1 MQVVHL
7 VEEGLADHP
16 EVLDRL
22 VVQLATL
29 LRFAVARIDGAVE
42 RLLFLVERLH
52 VVVVRIRVEVALVR
66 ETFGEEVIDDQE
78 KFGVGRRVRLGVAAS
93 MVVGR
98 AMAIVDEVEIDEEER
113 TDVVHLGEL
122 ERIVEVAICDQVRRD
137 VSRLLLRRLEEMAI
151 AAVRQTIALEDLV
164 DRAKVH
170 GAVGIV
176 VEEIGVVEE
185 IHRASRHQVMAI
197 VDDPCLLVVGSGH
210 RLVAVGFFAAFS
222 RLPLKKLLA
231 FIVKINLPSRRA
243 SSLRRSSSA
252 ASISSEIT
260 IKISIKNVKIT
271 LSTGFGF
278 FLFSTN
284 LFLSAF
290 FEPFFASF
298 SDSVLL
304 SLLESDL
311 SFSCKLCVKCFLFL
325 FVKLSALSL
334 KVC

>member
-1 MQVVHL
+1 MEMAHGVAGHHGAHLCPLCAMQVVHL

-185 IHRASRHQVMAI
+185 IHRASRHLVMAI

-222 RLPLKKLLA
+222 RLPLLVEHPLCGALL
-231 FIVKINLPSRRA
+231 LQPR
-243 SSLRRSSSA
+243 
-252 ASISSEIT
+252 
-260 IKISIKNVKIT
+260 
-271 LSTGFGF
+271 
-278 FLFSTN
+278 
-284 LFLSAF
+284 
-290 FEPFFASF
+290 
-298 SDSVLL
+298 
-304 SLLESDL
+304 
-311 SFSCKLCVKCFLFL
+311 FL
-325 FVKLSALSL
+325 FVDGLRLLPLFDESL
-334 KVC
+334 PFGILRAILRVFQRFGLAFAAQV